1 MKTRVDRNKSG
12 HYNFTMFLLYKFKKY
27 SLIFAAMLLFCTN
40 VFSAAEKTVKYD
52 NLMKTGTAAE
62 IKKALKKD
70 PDMVWVKIEPEND
83 TLLMRAIMYNR
94 DISIV
99 NVLLKAGVSLRRE
112 NSNGQNALMYA
123 CMYSTNQEVISRI
136 LGKITNPRS
145 AVKELNRKDAAGKS
159 ALKYAKEFENRRAI
173 DCVSKYVGKPEG
185 YQEGQD
191 YVDFLESWNTIS
203 LQAETGSESQAENT
217 DDYEDSWETGNSA
230 IEKSEKYDV
239 LMKNGSTAAIKKAL
253 KKDPEMILAKIL
265 PENDTLLM
273 RAIMYNRD
281 ISVIDL
287 LLKAGVSVK
296 KENIHGQNALMY
308 ACMYSKNTGVI
319 SKILEKSTTPR
330 TAVKELNKKDKNEK
344 SALKY
349 AKEFENRRAID
360 CVSKYVGKP
369 EGYQE
374 GQDYVE
380 FLEDLNEKLLLAE
393 KEAELAKQKEAELK
407 RKAEQEKQEKLALA
421 QKELEKKTENV
432 EVPASKPIDM
442 NKYDKVSLF
451 DFAVQDEIPEP
462 DDTENENDLSR
473 IENPDKKDKN
483 GRTALMRAAKNGTSE
498 EISRLIKSDANVNL
512 CDNDGWTALMNAA
525 RYQNDPETVKI
536 LLDAGADPNQKN
548 KYGSTALHLAAAYSE
563 TPEILRQLVEA
574 TNNSDEVFKSFIMT
588 LTSNL
593 ADEKKQTAKIKI
605 FIDAKVPVN
614 RFYDGRTPLMYAT
627 KYSSSTQVIKVLLDN
642 GAAKNLHST
651 DGKTAFDFAESNKLL
666 KHDKIFWSLNQQ

>member
-1 MKTRVDRNKSG
+1 
-12 HYNFTMFLLYKFKKY
+12 MFLLYKFKKFGNAEKT
-27 SLIFAAMLLFCTN
+27 LQNKIFIFAVMVLLGTN
-40 VFSAAEKTVKYD
+40 VFCATEKNVKYD
-52 NLMKTGTAAE
+52 SLMKTGTAAE

-70 PDMVWVKIEPEND
+70 SDMVWVKIEPEND

-99 NVLLKAGVSLRRE
+99 NLLLKAGVSLRRE
-112 NSNGQNALMYA
+112 NNNGQNALMYA
-123 CMYSTNQEVISRI
+123 CMYSTNTEVISRI

-145 AVKELNRKDAAGKS
+145 AVKELNRKDANGKS
-159 ALKYAKEFENRRAI
+159 ALNYAKEFENRRAI

-191 YVDFLESWNTIS
+191 YVDFLESWNTIAT
-203 LQAETGSESQAENT
+203 QAEAETKTQNENS

-230 IEKSEKYDV
+230 IEKSERYDA
-239 LMKNGSTAAIKKAL
+239 LIKNGNITAIKKAL
-253 KKDPEMILAKIL
+253 KKDPEMIMAKIM

-281 ISVIDL
+281 ISVVDL

-296 KENIHGQNALMY
+296 KENIYGQNALMY
-308 ACMYSKNTGVI
+308 ACMYSKSTAVI
-319 SKILEKSTTPR
+319 TKILEKSTSPK

-344 SALKY
+344 SALNY

-380 FLEDLNEKLLLAE
+380 FLEDLNEKLIQAE
-393 KEAELAKQKEAELK
+393 KDAELARQREAELK
-407 RKAEQEKQEKLALA
+407 RKAEQEEQEKLALA
-421 QKELEKKTENV
+421 QKELEQKAETIEP
-432 EVPASKPIDM
+432 EAEIPASNPIDM
-442 NKYDKVSLF
+442 NKYNKVSLF

-462 DDTENENDLSR
+462 EEFSDENSKK
-473 IENPDKKDKN
+473 IENPDKKDRN
-483 GRTALMRAAKNGTSE
+483 GRTALIRAAKNGDVE
-498 EISRLIKSDANVNL
+498 EINLLLKSNANVNL

-525 RYQNDPETVKI
+525 RYQNDPEIVRI
-536 LLDAGADPNQKN
+536 LLDAGANPNQKN
-548 KYGSTALHLAAAYSE
+548 KYGSTALHLAAAYTE

-574 TNNSDEVFKSFIMT
+574 TKNPDEIFKSFIMT
-588 LTSNL
+588 LTSNS
-593 ADEKKQTAKIKI
+593 AGEKNQTSKIKV

-614 RFYDGRTPLMYAT
+614 RFYEGRTPLMYAAE
-627 KYSSSTQVIKVLLDN
+627 YSSSTEVIKFLLDN

>member
-1 MKTRVDRNKSG
+1 MS
-12 HYNFTMFLLYKFKKY
+12 LLYKFKKY
-27 SLIFAAMLLFCTN
+27 SLIFAAMVLFGAN
-40 VFSAAEKTVKYD
+40 VFCAAEKTVKYD

-99 NVLLKAGVSLRRE
+99 NILLKAGVSLRRE
-112 NSNGQNALMYA
+112 NNNGQNALMYA

-145 AVKELNRKDAAGKS
+145 AVKELNRKDASGKS

-191 YVDFLESWNTIS
+191 YVDFLESWNTIAS
-203 LQAETGSESQAENT
+203 KAEADTKAQTENT

-230 IEKSEKYDV
+230 IEKSEKYDA
-239 LMKNGSTAAIKKAL
+239 LMKNGSAASIKKAL

-344 SALKY
+344 TALKY

-407 RKAEQEKQEKLALA
+407 RKAEQEEQEKLALE

-462 DDTENENDLSR
+462 DDTEDENDFSR
-473 IENPDKKDKN
+473 IEDPDKKDKN
-483 GRTALMRAAKNGTSE
+483 GRTALMRAAKNGNAE
-498 EISRLIKSDANVNL
+498 EIGRLIKSGANMNL
-512 CDNDGWTALMNAA
+512 CDDDGWTALMNAA

-536 LLDAGADPNQKN
+536 LLEAGADPDQKN

-563 TPEILRQLVEA
+563 APEILRQLVGA
-574 TNNSDEVFKSFIMT
+574 TKNSDEIFKSFIMA
-588 LTSNL
+588 LTSNSV
-593 ADEKKQTAKIKI
+593 DEKKQTSKIKI
-605 FIDAKVPVN
+605 FIDTKVPVN
-614 RFYDGRTPLMYAT
+614 RFYEGRTPLMYAAE
-627 KYSSSTQVIKVLLDN
+627 YSSSTQVIKFLLDN